1 MLLNT
6 FLIDKDGGF
15 ISPTTQL
22 ELRPNNQNNA
32 LLNIQ
37 LEFYDDIE
45 TNADGSITAKTPK
58 TTGLAGNISFKARAS
73 SNAPYSDIA
82 DILDLSK
89 SESLLQIQGVVQ
101 ALDITCTGV
110 TGCNY
115 IQVIIYEVG
124 A

>member
-6 FLIDKDGGF
+6 FLIDNDGGF

-37 LEFYDDIE
+37 LEFYDDID
-45 TNADGSITAKTPK
+45 TNSDGSITPKTPK
-58 TTGLAGNISFKARAS
+58 MSGLAGSISFKARAS
-73 SNAPYSDIA
+73 SNAPYSDIV
-82 DILDLSK
+82 DVLDLSK
-89 SESLLQIQGVVQ
+89 NESLLQVQGVVETLQ
-101 ALDITCTGV
+101 VNCTGV
-110 TGCNY
+110 SGCNY

-124 A
+124 M